1 MPAQPDP
8 MSSEAMRVH
17 LFPRRKAGDT
27 MFPEKGRLPV
37 KVDRETI
44 QTMFGMP
51 QPDAS
56 RALGVSLTA
65 LKQVCRKLGITR
77 WPYQRPCKR
86 GKRYRSRI
94 APASSAVPAEAV
106 AARAFEEAI
115 VIHDI
120 CVTPVQEHDDDDDRK
135 FSAATTP
142 VHTTKLLTSA
152 DDDQECFS
160 DATESCYS
168 SAETSTSPNSS
179 PECSSPVSPA
189 FHDSEG
195 VRALGAH
202 PGGDAVIEDNSDHD
216 LGWLVDPCNTAEGPD
231 EEEWAFEMVWRE
243 RCALEAQM
251 ASTQAAAGAKQLAE
265 RRSDASVATQEQ
277 VI

>member
-1 MPAQPDP
+1 
-8 MSSEAMRVH
+8 
-17 LFPRRKAGDT
+17 

-94 APASSAVPAEAV
+94 TPASSTLSADAVTVKAP
-106 AARAFEEAI
+106 EEAI
-115 VIHDI
+115 VIYDI
-120 CVTPVQEHDDDDDRK
+120 CVTPDQKHDDEGDR

-152 DDDQECFS
+152 DEYQDGFS

-168 SAETSTSPNSS
+168 RAETATSANSS
-179 PECSSPVSPA
+179 PDCSSPVSPA
-189 FHDSEG
+189 FHDDNEG

-202 PGGDAVIEDNSDHD
+202 PRGDAVIEDNSDHD

-243 RCALEAQM
+243 RCAIEAQM
-251 ASTQAAAGAKQLAE
+251 ASTQAAAVAKQLAE
-265 RRSDASVATQEQ
+265 KGIDVSVATREH
-277 VI
+277 II

>member
-1 MPAQPDP
+1 
-8 MSSEAMRVH
+8 MRVH

-94 APASSAVPAEAV
+94 TPASSTLSADAVPAKAP
-106 AARAFEEAI
+106 EEAI

-120 CVTPVQEHDDDDDRK
+120 CQKHDHDGNR

-142 VHTTKLLTSA
+142 IHTTKRLTSA
-152 DDDQECFS
+152 DENQDCFS

-168 SAETSTSPNSS
+168 SAETATSPNSS

-189 FHDSEG
+189 FHDDSEG
-195 VRALGAH
+195 VRALGAR

-216 LGWLVDPCNTAEGPD
+216 LGWLVDPCDAAEGPD
-231 EEEWAFEMVWRE
+231 EEELAFEMVWRE

-251 ASTQAAAGAKQLAE
+251 ASTQAAAVAKQLAE
-265 RRSDASVATQEQ
+265 RRSHASGATREQ
-277 VI
+277 FF